1 MPFEEAIA
9 GLAVQLKEKACAAHL
24 TVATAESC
32 TGGLIAGA
40 ITAVPGSSECF
51 YGGVVSYDNSVKQ
64 NVLGVPAEVL
74 HTVGAVSAEC
84 AKAMAEG
91 VRRLTGTDLAV
102 SVTGIAG
109 PDGGSAQKP
118 VGTVWFGLASAHGTH
133 AEMRR
138 FDGDRAAVRAQTVV
152 HALELLLDAVNG
164 ARR

>member
-1 MPFEEAIA
+1 MPFEEVIA
-9 GLAVQLKEKACAAHL
+9 GLAARLKEAACAAHV

-74 HTVGAVSAEC
+74 RTVGAVSEQC
-84 AKAMAEG
+84 ARAMAEG
-91 VRRLTGTDLAV
+91 ARRLIGTDLAV
-102 SVTGIAG
+102 SVTGVAG
-109 PDGGSAQKP
+109 PDGGTREKP
-118 VGTVWFGLASAHGTH
+118 VGTVWFGLASAHGTR
-133 AEMRR
+133 AELRR

-164 ARR
+164 AR